1 MSPVEFRKALEHF
14 SITQEDAAR
23 LFNGTANRSGRRWAR
38 NGAPFHVA
46 LILSMMHRR
55 KLSVR
60 YIDEVG
66 EKWRKQMKTNQT
78 QA

>member
-1 MSPVEFRKALEHF
+1 
-14 SITQEDAAR
+14 
-23 LFNGTANRSGRRWAR
+23 
-38 NGAPFHVA
+38 